1 MKKILAFVLVLICCF
16 SLCACGKG
24 KNDKNISLLTDDF
37 TGTLIITGK
46 SQTSLLSKENT
57 FEVILDGETK
67 KVDYFINGIKSSY
80 FGRYDLNRGYEN
92 NFTPQNVINVLNS
105 SDKEIDI
112 LSLINSLSNPEI
124 RIDRVGND
132 KVASIT
138 CEKYRITNKKQKLTV
153 LICREVNFIMKIY
166 DDNLTY
172 YEITDFVVEV
182 GDVSIND

>member
-1 MKKILAFVLVLICCF
+1 MKKILTFILVLIYCF

-37 TGTLIITGK
+37 TGILIITGK
-46 SQTSLLSKENT
+46 SQTSLLSKEST

-112 LSLINSLSNPEI
+112 LSLTNSLSNPEI
-124 RIDRVGND
+124 KIDRASNEKIVG
-132 KVASIT
+132 IT
-138 CEKYRITNKKQKLTV
+138 CEKYRITNKKQKLNV
-153 LICREVNFIMKIY
+153 LICRDLNFIMKIW
-166 DDNLTY
+166 DSNLTY
-172 YEITDFVVEV
+172 FEITDFAVEV
-182 GDVSIND
+182 GDASIND